1 MERMRQDY
9 GDDIMMIPSICVTL
23 APEWLE
29 LLHGQ
34 DHWSS
39 SSWPFLMLARK
50 SEVAVIPFE
59 CVEDGTIEPIV
70 AIIPRGYDTQAYLP
84 NMNGL
89 LNVMRLSGSR
99 VTVRHYGNCTQIL
112 MEQASDGMPIDFI
125 TYLLGQKCPVLIT
138 TAK

>member
-1 MERMRQDY
+1 M
-9 GDDIMMIPSICVTL
+9 
-23 APEWLE
+23 
-29 LLHGQ
+29 
-34 DHWSS
+34 
-39 SSWPFLMLARK
+39 
-50 SEVAVIPFE
+50 AVIPFE

-84 NMNGL
+84 NLNGL

-112 MEQASDGMPIDFI
+112 IEQASDGMLIDFI

-138 TAK
+138 TAKCVSSCCVQSVAARKCRKQFTKTKTIFSD